1 MKWTKSDYKIN
12 NKPRHLIDWKPPTFI
27 YPCDA
32 IELSALRDIRESFT
46 PLPPYRRKS
55 DRATGMEFDAI
66 KNGILVDI
74 DTPIPDG
81 YIAFL
86 ENTAEKCTSP
96 ETKHSKE
103 GRESA
108 KHWVQR
114 IDTPEGVFKRLTDGY
129 GISLMFG
136 ERFHQFIRNGN
147 NWRGISGVLLDI
159 DVFRDNKHPDAP
171 EPVYSLDE
179 LFAQYPLLAQI
190 CTFILPTASSLHEER
205 PFKVRGAV
213 LFPSPVTDQRIYR
226 AFASMLTAEID
237 CIPSNVTSNPVA
249 VGFGNTHNAPQAW
262 HNPSPDA
269 NWIQHALNA
278 AEQKVLAENTATL
291 TKRRT
296 AEERRQAYQD
306 RKSKSQHDGIDDSE
320 GENISTF
327 IEKCD
332 PVAEMLRDG
341 LLTST
346 GGTQYR
352 WHESAHDRSC
362 DILDGTIHIFSNT
375 MSQVSPDAALE
386 PVNVHRFYLYQL
398 CGLDMTRDADK
409 PRIREFLFERGYG
422 SDPKAFLST
431 PHRVKRYKVNTEYKH
446 NISDLD
452 TERDKNKNELL
463 KWLEVTEK
471 AKGKHVIVFGSAA
484 GTGKSTVVIT
494 TIEQFIYTA
503 KTIGEADEIFEKLD
517 EKGEDVMRHRSR
529 LYNYDHPDWETLP
542 LGLGEN
548 ERACIEPLLCNE
560 HAELLG
566 SPNEV
571 CARCPFYI
579 ECKDNGYLS
588 QAEKEKNTS
597 KVVYSWG
604 ESFIC
609 DENLASRLKRICTKD
624 KVFILDEANPLGF
637 TQLRKIDR
645 GMLYDLTER
654 FRHTLG
660 TEHEIYQTLK
670 TLLDLIS
677 TTEEPTDFINGVS
690 DWITSIDDIEELDD
704 KIGKYPV
711 QITFHHAPS
720 TVEHN
725 QLFIATLRYR
735 EKVSTDVPVVD
746 FETHETTE
754 AFYTEE
760 PITIES
766 PETRFMAY
774 GFLLKVG
781 LASLNAPPR
790 RYQNFLKDIKTFLNE
805 NNNLDAAPFSF
816 DAKEQSFSFHL
827 KPTLNHRR
835 VIINTASDPDH
846 LIEEAY
852 KGTDIQITRHD
863 GTHPVWKT
871 NLVFQVASGAY
882 LPRHSLIAKDGKKLK
897 LKRYAE
903 DMIESFI
910 KPSLKSGLKTLVIA
924 PKAFQ
929 EIESVRD
936 WAVIDPD
943 DYIPGQNAILT
954 NHHRAEGRNDYQDC
968 DIVFEFH
975 YEPNHHDV
983 QILAKHIYRNAETPL
998 NFTREK
1004 QTVSVNGVTFEKNVY
1019 TDPRVQT
1026 IYNRECRSR
1035 LMQGPM
1041 RLRPNIHKDKIIVIL
1056 TAEPIDIPIT
1066 PVAFTPRDQ
1075 KKFNG
1080 DWADFKKQLQA
1091 TPQERIAAGE
1101 SKSKAYRDS
1110 NTHTQKK
1117 KDRDAQ
1123 VLALHQDG
1131 VSLRDI
1137 HSQMKEAGHKVSF
1150 GTVSNVVK
1158 AYKNSQSTIILSNST
1173 LGKTV
1178 HPEPPDVPCVDS
1190 DSLITREPEP
1200 DHDTFFKFMDISACF
1215 YGKHQLSPSEISQ
1228 LTGIDESEVRETLDD
1243 WYQAVVIS
1251 PGIGEKYWMSERD
1264 TKQLWEKVL
1273 GPART
1278 EWEKNFPGQKI
1289 LCPPTAFN
1297 PNLNA
1302 IASESVGEAYLQN
1315 LLKKWESNDNPHV
1328 KKVDTEKTMLTLFD
1342 WDIKTVYLR
1351 QEEISAHTD
1360 VSKLITKYHHLK
1372 KIADDEFLRVDMTGS
1387 EITALSIVNKS
1398 HIFEFAE
1405 AS

>member
-1 MKWTKSDYKIN
+1 MKWTADDYKIN
-12 NKPRHLIDWKPPTFI
+12 NKIRHLIDWKPPDLV
-27 YPCDA
+27 YPA
-32 IELSALRDIRESFT
+32 GEIEQSALRNLRDTFK
-46 PLPPYRRKS
+46 PLPPYRMRS
-55 DRATGMEFDAI
+55 DRSTGMEWNASES
-66 KNGILVDI
+66 GTLVSI
-74 DTPIPDG
+74 NTPIPDG
-81 YIAFL
+81 HIAFL
-86 ENTAEKCTSP
+86 ENTAENCTSP
-96 ETKHSKE
+96 ETKHSRDGMK
-103 GRESA
+103 RA

-136 ERFHQFIRNGN
+136 ERFHQFIRNSN
-147 NWRGISGVLLDI
+147 NWRGASGIPLDL
-159 DVFRDNKHPDAP
+159 DVFRDDEHPNAP
-171 EPVYSLDE
+171 ETVYSLDE
-179 LFAQYPLLAQI
+179 LLARYLLLARI
-190 CTFILPTASSLHEER
+190 CTFILPTASSLHEGQ
-205 PFKVRGAV
+205 PFKARGVV
-213 LFPSPVTDQRIYR
+213 LFPTPITDQRVYR
-226 AFASMLTAEID
+226 AFGDILLAELD
-237 CIPSNVTSNPVA
+237 CIPRNVTKNPAA
-249 VGFGNTHNAPQAW
+249 VGFGNTHNAAKAW
-262 HNPSPDA
+262 YNASPDTD
-269 NWIQHALNA
+269 WIQHALNA

-296 AEERRQAYQD
+296 TEARQQAYQE
-306 RKSKSQHDGIDDSE
+306 RKRKSQHNGTGDSE

-341 LLTST
+341 LLIST

-362 DILDGTIHIFSNT
+362 DILDGTIHVFSNT
-375 MSQVSPDAALE
+375 MSAASPASENE
-386 PVNVHRFYLYQL
+386 PVGTHRFYLYYVS
-398 CGLDMTRDADK
+398 GLDMTKAGDRPK
-409 PRIREFLFERGYG
+409 LREFLFEHGYG
-422 SDPKAFLST
+422 SDPKAFT
-431 PHRVKRYKVNTEYKH
+431 RKQKRYTVHTGYKH
-446 NISDLD
+446 TSSDMD
-452 TERDKNKNELL
+452 TERDANKSELL
-463 KWLEVTEK
+463 KWIEKTENE
-471 AKGKHVIVFGSAA
+471 KGKHMLVLGSAA
-484 GTGKSTVVIT
+484 GTGKTTVGTT
-494 TIEQFIYTA
+494 TIENLLYIG
-503 KTIGEADEIFEKLD
+503 KTSDESDKVYQELY
-517 EKGEDVMRHRSR
+517 EKGEDVIRHRTR
-529 LYNYDHPDWETLP
+529 MYNFNHPDWETLP
-542 LGLGEN
+542 LGLDEN
-548 ERACIEPLLCNE
+548 SRPCIDPIRCET
-560 HAELLG
+560 HTIFLG
-566 SPNEV
+566 TAKDV
-571 CARCPFYI
+571 CIRCPLYT
-579 ECKDNGYLS
+579 ECKENGYLA
-588 QAEKEKNTS
+588 QPEKEKNTS
-597 KVVYSWG
+597 KVIYAWG
-604 ESFIC
+604 ECFIC
-609 DENLASRLKRICTKD
+609 DSSLAAILKRICTQD
-624 KVFILDEANPLGF
+624 TIPILDEANPLRF
-637 TQLRKIDR
+637 AQFRSINRDR
-645 GMLYDLTER
+645 LFELTER
-654 FRHTLG
+654 FRLTLG
-660 TEHEIYQTLK
+660 TLDEIYLTLK
-670 TLLDLIS
+670 ALLDLIS
-677 TTEEPTDFINGVS
+677 TAETPHAFISGLS
-690 DWITSIDDIEELDD
+690 DSIDTIDNISALDEKLEKFPVNIIFRESPINATHSQAFEATIRYQNEE
-704 KIGKYPV
+704 
-711 QITFHHAPS
+711 
-720 TVEHN
+720 
-725 QLFIATLRYR
+725 
-735 EKVSTDVPVVD
+735 VSIPVVD
-746 FETHETTE
+746 FDSEDDTPEYFLDPSTPITLNTLETH
-754 AFYTEE
+754 
-760 PITIES
+760 
-766 PETRFMAY
+766 FMPY

-781 LASLNAPPR
+781 LASLDVPPR
-790 RYQNFLKDIKTFLNE
+790 RHKNLLKDIKTFFDE
-805 NNNLDAAPFSF
+805 NAVIDDAPFTF
-816 DAKEQSFSFHL
+816 NPQEQSFDFSL
-827 KPTLNHRR
+827 KPTLNHNR
-835 VIINTASDPDH
+835 VIVNTASDPDN
-846 LIEEAY
+846 LIAEAY
-852 KGTDIQITRHD
+852 KETGINITRHT
-863 GTHPVWKT
+863 GTPPAWKSD
-871 NLVFQVASGAY
+871 LVFQIASGTY

-897 LKRYAE
+897 LKKYAK

-910 KPSLKSGLKTLVIA
+910 KPSVKAGLKTLVIA

-929 EIESVRD
+929 EIESVCE
-936 WAVIDPD
+936 WTVTDPD
-943 DYIPGQNAILT
+943 EYRASETAILT

-975 YEPNHHDV
+975 YEPNHDEI
-983 QILAKHIYRNAETPL
+983 QADAKHIYRNAETPL
-998 NFTREK
+998 DFTRDK
-1004 QTVSVNGVTFEKNVY
+1004 RTVSMNGVEFKKTVY
-1019 TDPRVQT
+1019 IDDRVQA
-1026 IYNRECRSR
+1026 IYNRECRAR

-1041 RLRPNIHKDKIIVIL
+1041 RLRPNLHENKIIVIL
-1056 TAEPIDIPIT
+1056 TAEPIDIPVT
-1066 PVAFTPRDQ
+1066 PEPFTPAD
-1075 KKFNG
+1075 KTKFTG

-1137 HSQMKEAGHKVSF
+1137 HSQMKEAGHKGSF